1 MEGKFPPLLETENST
16 VSPLAG
22 LSDSDYCKFTNCWIM
37 RARSPSPVWQV
48 WLPLPVNLTG
58 VDSVWFWIE
67 NNLYFLVS
75 IPAWQIIWLTQ
86 SAKDRKCKFFHQ
98 NMQRITFLILKTS
111 KSKDQGLFRGKILPY
126 LKPPENDVFFAATVG
141 PKQNVFL
148 QRNCSSF
155 LQTTNYQLGEE
166 RSKRTAGFKEQ

>member
-1 MEGKFPPLLETENST
+1 M
-16 VSPLAG
+16 
-22 LSDSDYCKFTNCWIM
+22 
-37 RARSPSPVWQV
+37 QV
-48 WLPLPVNLTG
+48 
-58 VDSVWFWIE
+58 
-67 NNLYFLVS
+67 
-75 IPAWQIIWLTQ
+75 
-86 SAKDRKCKFFHQ
+86 FHQ

-155 LQTTNYQLGEE
+155 LQTTNYRLGEE
-166 RSKRTAGFKEQ
+166 RSRRTAGFKEQ